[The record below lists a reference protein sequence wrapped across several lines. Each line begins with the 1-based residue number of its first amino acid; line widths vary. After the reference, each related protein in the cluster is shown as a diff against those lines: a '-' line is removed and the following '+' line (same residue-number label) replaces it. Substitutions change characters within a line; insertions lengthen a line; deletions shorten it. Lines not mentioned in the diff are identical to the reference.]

1 MHFLSHVLSLHVSHL
16 SRSSLDSGQRQLQRS
31 YIFLKRV
38 KQHSSKTDHSPPRM
52 SCPQLGSPKFV
63 RQPFHQRLCK
73 FRCDLRGHCYAQRFL
88 VGCDLSQPCLRLDL
102 SVPFTGAG
110 DSSAAKCNFCQLMVW
125 LALHKLKSVLVNW
138 LRFIGSCSCPLV
150 LDH

>member
-1 MHFLSHVLSLHVSHL
+1 MIETVLSKESLLNFLCSRPGCLICPTCQSTIHASRDAFFLSHILSLHVSHL
-16 SRSSLDSGQRQLQRS
+16 SRSSLNSGQRQLERS

-38 KQHSSKTDHSPPRM
+38 NQHSSKTDHSPPRM

-88 VGCDLSQPCLRLDL
+88 VGCDLS
-102 SVPFTGAG
+102 V
-110 DSSAAKCNFCQLMVW
+110 
-125 LALHKLKSVLVNW
+125 
-138 LRFIGSCSCPLV
+138 
-150 LDH
+150 